1 MKITKAKYL
10 LFFLLTLLAS
20 TFSSSRNTYAATAND
35 SSFWVQYIDVGQGN
49 SALIQCDGHYMMIDG
64 GPSSASSVVYTILK
78 NKKIEKI
85 DLMIATH
92 PDADHI
98 GGLSGALNYS
108 KVDTFWCPV
117 REHSTKTF
125 KSIEKYLG
133 KQGKSIVM
141 PAAGDTYSLGSATV
155 TVLGPIYNNSETN
168 NMSIVTRITYGN
180 TSFLFMGD
188 AEEEEE
194 EDILRRNNI
203 LKSDVL
209 MVGHHGSSSSTSN
222 KLLKAVTPKYAVIS
236 VGKNNSYGHPTED
249 TLKKLYSA
257 NVTVFR
263 TDLQGDVIIAS
274 DGNTLTTSTEKNVS
288 VEEVKK
294 SAASVVIPAGT
305 TYVLN
310 TNSKKFHDPNC
321 KSVNKISEKN
331 RQFTTESPENLVA
344 NGYSPCGNCKPYV
357 MSESIDNTDNSVSA
371 ADQTSATSYVLN
383 TNTKKFHYSDCSS
396 VSKMSAKN
404 RRDVNDTR
412 DNIIGQGYV
421 PCKKCNP

>member
-1 MKITKAKYL
+1 MKIIKVKYL
-10 LFFLLTLLAS
+10 LLIVLTLLAS
-20 TFSSSRNTYAATAND
+20 TFICSKNTFAATSAD
-35 SSFWVQYIDVGQGN
+35 SSFWVEYIDVGQGN
-49 SALIQCDGHYMMIDG
+49 SALIQCDGRYMMIDG
-64 GPSSASSVVYTILK
+64 GPSSASSIIYTILK
-78 NKKIEKI
+78 NNKIEKL

-92 PDADHI
+92 PDEDHI

-117 REHSTKTF
+117 NKHDTKTF
-125 KSIEKYLG
+125 KSVEKYLG

-168 NMSIVTRITYGN
+168 NMSIVTRVTYGN
-180 TSFLFMGD
+180 KSFLFMGD

-194 EDILRRNNI
+194 EDILRRNKD

-222 KLLKAVTPKYAVIS
+222 KLLKAVKPQYAVIS
-236 VGKNNSYGHPTED
+236 VGKDNSYGHPTED
-249 TLKKLYSA
+249 TLKKLSSA

-263 TDLQGDVIIAS
+263 TDMQGDVFIAS
-274 DGNTLTTSTEKNVS
+274 DGKTLTTSTEKNVS
-288 VEEVKK
+288 AEEVKK
-294 SAASVVIPAGT
+294 SAEPVVIPAGT

-331 RQFTTESPENLVA
+331 RQFTTESPETLVA

-357 MSESIDNTDNSVSA
+357 IPEPVNNTDNSAVV
-371 ADQTSATSYVLN
+371 SATSYVLN
-383 TNTKKFHYSDCSS
+383 TNTKKFHYPNCSS

-404 RRDVNDTR
+404 RRDVTDTR
-412 DNIIGQGYV
+412 DSIINQGYV

>member
-10 LFFLLTLLAS
+10 LFFMLTLLTS
-20 TFSSSRNTYAATAND
+20 TFIPSRNTYAAIAND
-35 SSFWVQYIDVGQGN
+35 SSFWVEYIDVGQGN
-49 SALIQCDGHYMMIDG
+49 SVLIQCDGQYMMIDG
-64 GPSSASSVVYTILK
+64 GPSSASATVYTILK
-78 NKKIEKI
+78 DNNIKTI

-117 REHSTKTF
+117 NKHDTKTF
-125 KSIEKYLG
+125 KSVEKYLD

-141 PAAGDTYSLGSATV
+141 PAAGDTYSLGNATV

-168 NMSIVTRITYGN
+168 NMSIVTRVTYGN

-194 EDILRRNNI
+194 EDILRRNNN

-209 MVGHHGSSSSTSN
+209 MVGHHGSNSSTSN
-222 KLLKAVTPKYAVIS
+222 KLLKAVKPQYAVIS
-236 VGKNNSYGHPTED
+236 VGKDNSYGHPTED
-249 TLKKLYSA
+249 TLKKLSSA
-257 NVTVFR
+257 DVTVYR
-263 TDLQGDVIIAS
+263 TDMQGDVFIAS
-274 DGNTLTTSTEKNVS
+274 DGKTLTVSTEKNVS
-288 VEEVKK
+288 AEEVKK
-294 SAASVVIPAGT
+294 SVEPVAIPTGT

-331 RQFTTESPENLVA
+331 RQFTTESPETLVV
-344 NGYSPCGNCKPYV
+344 NGYSPCGNCKPYTIP
-357 MSESIDNTDNSVSA
+357 ESVSNIDNSANSA
-371 ADQTSATSYVLN
+371 QTSATSYVLN
-383 TNTKKFHYSDCSS
+383 TNTKKFHYPNCSS

-404 RRDVNDTR
+404 RRDVTDTR
-412 DNIIGQGYV
+412 DSIISQGYV